1 MTLVKITDKL
11 FMTFNEEFT
20 NTKELIKDI
29 PDDCRLLFDIETF
42 RIKIYDNKEYEDNNL
57 ILKELN
63 SYESKLFK
71 SIYRL
76 NSKKELEINGE
87 KYTIKNIIHSKIF
100 SHHKPHIP
108 IIHVEKTINSNGVIM
123 YKDKILGVKND
134 SMHIVPLYFLINI
147 CINFIKNSAFFFL
160 IDELNYNVCEVI
172 DDTKKIDY
180 YLVIKKKFK
189 IKNITSAVYI
199 FNPLD
204 IIYSINNVHFNFNG
218 HLYSDKYRMYFTLN
232 TFILLHD
239 IKELNIE
246 YTPNKNIYHNNDTDN
261 LTTLKVKT
269 IKIMLDRFDETKL
282 KIPNINSMS
291 IKYNSLTFNLLTEK
305 IYNKLQDRI
314 KIQLNNQYS
323 TDKIIITELDAILYK
338 VVRISNKNI
347 NNINDV
353 DKMLYK
359 KNVLMSKRTI
369 ILKNLENGETKK
381 IIL

>member
-42 RIKIYDNKEYEDNNL
+42 RIKIYANKEYEDNNL

>member
-1 MTLVKITDKL
+1 
-11 FMTFNEEFT
+11 
-20 NTKELIKDI
+20 
-29 PDDCRLLFDIETF
+29 
-42 RIKIYDNKEYEDNNL
+42 
-57 ILKELN
+57 
-63 SYESKLFK
+63 
-71 SIYRL
+71 
-76 NSKKELEINGE
+76 
-87 KYTIKNIIHSKIF
+87 
-100 SHHKPHIP
+100 
-108 IIHVEKTINSNGVIM
+108 
-123 YKDKILGVKND
+123 
-134 SMHIVPLYFLINI
+134 
-147 CINFIKNSAFFFL
+147 
-160 IDELNYNVCEVI
+160 
-172 DDTKKIDY
+172 
-180 YLVIKKKFK
+180 
-189 IKNITSAVYI
+189 
-199 FNPLD
+199 
-204 IIYSINNVHFNFNG
+204 
-218 HLYSDKYRMYFTLN
+218 MYFTLN

-282 KIPNINSMS
+282 KIPNINLMS